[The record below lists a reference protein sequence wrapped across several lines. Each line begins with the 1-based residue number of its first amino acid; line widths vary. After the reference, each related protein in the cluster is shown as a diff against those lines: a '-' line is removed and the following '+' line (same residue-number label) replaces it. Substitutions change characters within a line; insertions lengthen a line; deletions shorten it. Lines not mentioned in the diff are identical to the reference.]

1 MATVKK
7 NFPVLEMSCA
17 SCAMSV
23 ESMVRSIPGVEAA
36 SVNFASNLL
45 NVEYDPGEVTP
56 GRLQQAVRSIG
67 YDLIID
73 EDHAAEEQQ
82 QAQQSHYRALRR
94 DTVGAWIFALPLM
107 VAGMAFMH
115 DGWAAWLMLGLCV
128 PVLWFG
134 RIFFVNAWKQAH
146 HRTANMDTLVALST
160 SIAFLFSLF
169 NTLFPQFWL
178 ARGLEPHVYYEAAG
192 LIIAFVLLGKLL
204 EERAKGNTS
213 SAIRKLMGLQPRTA
227 RVVLQDGTEQDVPV
241 ARLQAGERI
250 SVRPGEKIPVDGTV
264 VSGGSFVDESMITG
278 EPLPVEKEPGAAVLA
293 GTVNQRGAFVLEAS
307 KVGSDTL
314 LAQIIR
320 MVQEAQGSKAPVQRI
335 ADRIAAVFVPVVIAL
350 AVLTFILWMVFGG
363 GGAFTYGLL
372 AMVSVLVIACP
383 CALGLATPTALM
395 VGIGKGAEHQILIKD
410 AAALERMCKVDTIV
424 LDKTGT
430 LTEGRPE
437 VTGWL
442 WTDGCPDGG
451 RDIGNVGGVGSA
463 VRDDDRLSP
472 ENERIRNR
480 WRNLFYSAELRS
492 EHPLGEAVVRYLEGQ
507 GATACP
513 LSGFESLTGKGIRFG
528 EPKGISAAGENP
540 VSGPDAIPDGRSVSD
555 TVSGV
560 EPEEGKTYWIGSR
573 NLLAAHGAAMDDAL
587 SRQITSYEQQGRST
601 VFFGSGTR
609 LLAVAVISD
618 RLKPT
623 TPAALSEL
631 RALGLEI
638 CMLTGD
644 GRKTAASI
652 AAELGIE
659 RYEAEVLPADKDQ
672 FIRRLQAEGRTVAMV
687 GDGINDSQ
695 ALSRAD
701 VSIAMGRGT
710 DIAMEVAMVTL
721 MNSDL
726 LLVPRAYKLSRDT
739 VRAIRQ
745 NLFWA
750 FIYNVVGI
758 PIAAGAL
765 YPVWGILLN
774 PMLASAAMAFSSVS
788 VVLNSLR
795 LRWK

>member
-178 ARGLEPHVYYEAAG
+178 ARRLEPHVYYEAAG
-192 LIIAFVLLGKLL
+192 MIIAFVLLGKLL

-241 ARLQAGERI
+241 ARLQAGDRI

-264 VSGGSFVDESMITG
+264 VSGSSFVDESMITG

-307 KVGSDTL
+307 KVGSDTV

-451 RDIGNVGGVGSA
+451 RDIGNVDGMGSA

-480 WRNLFYSAELRS
+480 WRDLFYSAELRS

-507 GATACP
+507 GATACS
-513 LSGFESLTGKGIRFG
+513 LTGFESLTGKGIRFG
-528 EPKGISAAGENP
+528 EPKGVSAAGENP
-540 VSGPDAIPDGRSVSD
+540 
-555 TVSGV
+555 VSGV

-573 NLLAAHGAAMDDAL
+573 NLLAAHGAAMDDAI

-618 RLKPT
+618 RMKPT

-631 RALGLEI
+631 RTLGLEI

-750 FIYNVVGI
+750 FVYNVVGI

>member
-45 NVEYDPGEVTP
+45 NVEYDPGGVTP

-192 LIIAFVLLGKLL
+192 MIIAFVLLGKLL

-241 ARLQAGERI
+241 ARLQAGDRI

-264 VSGGSFVDESMITG
+264 VSGSSFVDESMITG

-307 KVGSDTL
+307 KVGSDTV

-451 RDIGNVGGVGSA
+451 RDIGNVDGMGSA

-480 WRNLFYSAELRS
+480 WRDLFYSAELRS

-513 LSGFESLTGKGIRFG
+513 LTGFESLTGKGIRFG
-528 EPKGISAAGENP
+528 EPKGVSAAGENP
-540 VSGPDAIPDGRSVSD
+540 VSGPDAIPEGRSVSE

-560 EPEEGKTYWIGSR
+560 EPEGGKTYWIGSR
-573 NLLAAHGAAMDDAL
+573 NLLAAHGAAMDEAI

-618 RLKPT
+618 RMKPT

-631 RALGLEI
+631 RTLGLEI

-750 FIYNVVGI
+750 FVYNVVCL
-758 PIAAGAL
+758 L
-765 YPVWGILLN
+765 YTSPS
-774 PMLASAAMAFSSVS
+774 PRDCS
-788 VVLNSLR
+788 
-795 LRWK
+795 

>member
-82 QAQQSHYRALRR
+82 QAQQSHYRSLRR

-192 LIIAFVLLGKLL
+192 MIIAFVLLGKLL

-227 RVVLQDGTEQDVPV
+227 RVVLQDGTEQDVPI

-350 AVLTFILWMVFGG
+350 AVLTFILWMVFGD

-463 VRDDDRLSP
+463 VRDDDRRSP

-492 EHPLGEAVVRYLEGQ
+492 EHPLGEAVVRYLEGH

-513 LSGFESLTGKGIRFG
+513 LTGFESLTGKGIRFG
-528 EPKGISAAGENP
+528 EPKGVSAAGENP
-540 VSGPDAIPDGRSVSD
+540 VSG
-555 TVSGV
+555 V
-560 EPEEGKTYWIGSR
+560 ESEEGKTYWIGSR
-573 NLLAAHGAAMDDAL
+573 NLLAAHGAAMDDAI

-618 RLKPT
+618 RIKPT

-644 GRKTAASI
+644 GHKTAASI

-726 LLVPRAYKLSRDT
+726 LLVPRAYTLSRDT

>member
-45 NVEYDPGEVTP
+45 NVEYDPVQVTP
-56 GRLQQAVRSIG
+56 GRLQEAVRSIG

-94 DTVGAWIFALPLM
+94 DAVGAWIFALPLM
-107 VAGMAFMH
+107 VAGMVFMH

-169 NTLFPQFWL
+169 NTLFPQYWL

-192 LIIAFVLLGKLL
+192 MIVAFVLLGKLL

-241 ARLQAGERI
+241 TRLQAGERI
-250 SVRPGEKIPVDGTV
+250 SVRPGEKIPVDG
-264 VSGGSFVDESMITG
+264 
-278 EPLPVEKEPGAAVLA
+278 
-293 GTVNQRGAFVLEAS
+293 AFVLEAS

-314 LAQIIR
+314 LAQVIR

-335 ADRIAAVFVPVVIAL
+335 ADRIAAVFVPTVIAL
-350 AVLTFILWMVFGG
+350 AVLTFILWLVFGG

-410 AAALERMCKVDTIV
+410 AAALERMCKVDTVV

-442 WTDGCPDGG
+442 WTGCSDSGQEV
-451 RDIGNVGGVGSA
+451 GNVGGAGSA
-463 VRDDDRLSP
+463 VRDDDRRSP
-472 ENERIRNR
+472 GTERLRNR
-480 WRNLFYSAELRS
+480 WRDLFYSAELRS

-513 LSGFESLTGKGIRFG
+513 LSGFESLTGKGIRFR
-528 EPKGISAAGENP
+528 EPAGIPAAGENP
-540 VSGPDAIPDGRSVSD
+540 VSSPDTIPDGRSVSD

-560 EPEEGKTYWIGSR
+560 ESEEGKIYWIGSR
-573 NLLAAHGAAMDDAL
+573 NLLAAYGAAMDDAL
-587 SRQITSYEQQGRST
+587 SRQITSYEQEGRST

-618 RLKPT
+618 RIKPT

-652 AAELGIE
+652 AAELGIG

-750 FIYNVVGI
+750 FVYNVVGI
-758 PIAAGAL
+758 PIAAGVL

>member
-23 ESMVRSIPGVEAA
+23 ENMVRSIPGVEAA

-82 QAQQSHYRALRR
+82 QAQQSHYRALRC

-178 ARGLEPHVYYEAAG
+178 ARELEPHVYYEAAG
-192 LIIAFVLLGKLL
+192 MIIAFVLLGKLL

-227 RVVLQDGTEQDVPV
+227 RVVLQDGTELDVPV

-264 VSGGSFVDESMITG
+264 VSGSSFVDESMITG

-307 KVGSDTL
+307 KVGSDTV

-320 MVQEAQGSKAPVQRI
+320 IVQEAQGSKAPVQRI
-335 ADRIAAVFVPVVIAL
+335 ADRIAAVFVPVVITL

-480 WRNLFYSAELRS
+480 WRDLFYSAELRS

-528 EPKGISAAGENP
+528 EPKGVSAAGENP
-540 VSGPDAIPDGRSVSD
+540 
-555 TVSGV
+555 VSGV

-573 NLLAAHGAAMDDAL
+573 NLLAAHGAAMDDAI

-618 RLKPT
+618 RIKPT

-750 FIYNVVGI
+750 FVYNVVGI